1 MIGFSLKE
9 VLLMSII
16 GALTFYFLQTY
27 DKGFAYQWTVTVV
40 VFVGALMLEV
50 PTTQQRF
57 LDILKKAVQYS
68 FMQKEYIQNTKRK
81 EICR

>member
-40 VFVGALMLEV
+40 IFIGALMLEV

-81 EICR
+81 EISR